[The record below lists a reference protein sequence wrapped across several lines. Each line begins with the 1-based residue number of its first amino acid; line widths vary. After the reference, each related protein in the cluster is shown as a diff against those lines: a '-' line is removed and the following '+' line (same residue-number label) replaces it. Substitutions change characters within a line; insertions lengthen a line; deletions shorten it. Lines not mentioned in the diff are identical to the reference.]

1 VKQARKLRPRRP
13 FVACTVLLI
22 FFAAGTTAQ
31 PPAFELESEPA
42 SSAHFAAGS
51 DAFERHDYRRALA
64 EFQAAIAAGS
74 DAAAAHYNV
83 AVCRYRL
90 GDYEGAADAFR
101 ALARRFPAM
110 RNLADYNL
118 GLALTRQE
126 RIGQARTAF
135 ERAQAGG
142 DEQIAAL
149 ARAMLARLPAE
160 AAPRASAWTGLV
172 DLAVGHDDN
181 VALVD
186 EASLPAER
194 STDSALGE
202 ILGYLSGP
210 LRAGGPWRLDASAYL
225 LTHRDA
231 DEFDQRGV
239 YVAGLYE
246 RRVNGWRFGVGP
258 HYGRTTL
265 AGDDFEQRSGVS
277 IDVRYTLDRS
287 RVTLG
292 MQWTHDDIDAL
303 EPQFAYLDGRQD
315 ELKLVLDRALPAGR
329 MMLDYRRDSHDR
341 ADPSVSADRDRYGL
355 RYRRSMNAVWAGEL
369 VYEYR
374 VSDYDRLAV
383 PRREKRH
390 QVGFEVTRSFS
401 SDWQYAVQYRYAD
414 NDSSDPIYTYER
426 HRLTVGLNKVF

>member
-1 VKQARKLRPRRP
+1 MKQACNLRPRRRL
-13 FVACTVLLI
+13 VACAVLFI
-22 FFAAGTTAQ
+22 VAAETTAQ
-31 PPAFELESEPA
+31 PPVGEIESEPA
-42 SSAHFAAGS
+42 SSAHFAAGF
-51 DAFERHDYRRALA
+51 DAFDRHDYRRALA
-64 EFQAAIAAGS
+64 EFEAAIAAGS
-74 DAAAAHYNV
+74 EDAAAHYNV

-90 GDYEGAADAFR
+90 GDYAGAADAFT

-110 RNLADYNL
+110 RDLADYNL
-118 GLALTRQE
+118 GLALTRQD
-126 RIGQARTAF
+126 RLGQARTAF
-135 ERAQAGG
+135 ERAQASG
-142 DEQIAAL
+142 DERIAAL

-160 AAPRASAWTGLV
+160 AAPRASGWNGFI

-202 ILGYLSGP
+202 ILGYLGGP

-225 LTHRDA
+225 ITHPDA

-239 YVAGLYE
+239 YVAGVYE
-246 RRVNGWRFGVGP
+246 RRVNAWRFGAGP

-265 AGDDFEQRSGVS
+265 AGDEFEQRSGVS
-277 IDVRYTLDRS
+277 IDVRYALDRS

-303 EPQFAYLDGRQD
+303 EPQFAYLDGQQD

-329 MMLDYRRDSHDR
+329 LVLDYRREEGDR
-341 ADPSVSADRDRYGL
+341 ADAGVSADRDRYEL
-355 RYRRSMNAVWAGEL
+355 RYRRSLNAVWAGEL
-369 VYEYR
+369 AYEYR
-374 VSDYDRLAV
+374 VSDYERLAV

-390 QVGFEVTRSFS
+390 QVGFELTRSFS
-401 SDWQYAVQYRYAD
+401 SNWQYAVQYRYAD

-426 HRLTVGLNKVF
+426 HRLTVGLSKVF